1 MQPTTLNKS
10 ANHPAAINKPQ
21 TILVTGATGFIGR
34 WLLRELTA
42 QGHTVLALLRR
53 PEAQQA
59 ELARWLDARGGD
71 SAHLQ
76 PVLGDLEADGWG
88 LAPDD
93 RARLQQVD
101 AIFHLASRF
110 AWNLDA
116 QLARRANVES
126 LHTLLELAD
135 ANTGLQRLVWVGGYM
150 VGNPR
155 LQGTLAQLEQGS
167 DWRPVYRRH
176 GAYEASK
183 LESYVV
189 LKQALARRNIPWTF
203 VHPSTVVGDSATG
216 EITQDIGLLKLVDAL
231 QKGRLTAIPGK
242 RGDWLPLIPVDYLA
256 RFLAGVLEQ
265 PDANGQEYW
274 VLDDAT
280 PALPELVRWLAD
292 AVGVAAPR
300 LQIPLGLMKFI
311 LNAGLGKRWD
321 MAAESLNFI
330 DSARYDTGP
339 ALALARSMGL
349 QMPPAR
355 SYVQGTVRYW
365 ASSTNP

>member
-1 MQPTTLNKS
+1 MQPTTLNTS
-10 ANHPAAINKPQ
+10 AHHPAAAKPQ

-42 QGHTVLALLRR
+42 QGHQVLALLRR
-53 PEAQQA
+53 PQTQQA
-59 ELARWLDARGGD
+59 ELAQWLDARGGN
-71 SAHLQ
+71 SHCVQ
-76 PVLGDLEADGWG
+76 PVQGDLEADGWG

-93 RARLQQVD
+93 RVRLQQVD

-126 LHTLLELAD
+126 LQTLLELVD
-135 ANTGLQRLVWVGGYM
+135 ANAGLQRLVWVGGYM

-155 LQGTLAQLEQGS
+155 LQGTLAQLEQGR
-167 DWRPVYRRH
+167 DWQGVYRRH

-183 LESYVV
+183 LEGYVV
-189 LKQALARRNIPWTF
+189 LKQALARRTIPWTL

-216 EITQDIGLLKLVDAL
+216 EITQDIGLLRLVDAL

-242 RGDWLPLIPVDYLA
+242 RADWLPLIPVDYLA

-265 PDANGQEYW
+265 PVAIGQEYW

-292 AVGVAAPR
+292 AVGVTAPR
-300 LQIPLGLMKFI
+300 MQIPLGLMKFI

-339 ALALARSMGL
+339 ALALARRMGL
-349 QMPPAR
+349 QLAPAR

-365 ASSTNP
+365 AAG

>member
-1 MQPTTLNKS
+1 MQPTTLNTS
-10 ANHPAAINKPQ
+10 AHHPAAARPQ
-21 TILVTGATGFIGR
+21 TVLVTGATGFIGR

-42 QGHTVLALLRR
+42 QGHHVLALLRR
-53 PEAQQA
+53 PQTQQG

-71 SAHLQ
+71 SARLQ
-76 PVLGDLEADGWG
+76 SVQGDLEADGWG

-126 LHTLLELAD
+126 LQTLLELVD
-135 ANTGLQRLVWVGGYM
+135 ANAGLQRLVWVGGYM

-155 LQGTLAQLEQGS
+155 LQGTLAQLEQGRN
-167 DWRPVYRRH
+167 WQGVYRRH

-183 LESYVV
+183 LEGYVV
-189 LKQALARRNIPWTF
+189 LKQALARRAIPWTL

-242 RGDWLPLIPVDYLA
+242 RADWLPLIPVDYLA

-265 PDANGQEYW
+265 PDAIGQEYW

-292 AVGVAAPR
+292 AVGVTAPR
-300 LQIPLGLMKFI
+300 MQIPLGLMKFI

-339 ALALARSMGL
+339 ALALARRMGL
-349 QMPPAR
+349 QLAPAR

-365 ASSTNP
+365 AAG